1 MHRHGPN
8 SLYGPVT
15 RERGWWLGSE
25 DECTDAVLMGHCNE
39 RTDTMEQPVGETP
52 LPDLEIRHDLVARIR
67 REIAA
72 GTYETPEKWNI
83 ALDCLFQQ
91 LETE

>member
-1 MHRHGPN
+1 MYRHGPN
-8 SLYGPVT
+8 CLDGPIT

-25 DECTDAVLMGHCNE
+25 DECADADLMGHCNE
-39 RTDTMEQPVGETP
+39 RIDTMEQPVGETP
-52 LPDLEIRHDLVARIR
+52 LPDPEIRQDLVARIR

-72 GTYETPEKWNI
+72 GTYETPEKWDM
-83 ALDCLFQQ
+83 ALERLFLQ